1 MNDTKKNRHIIYL
14 ASWYPQ
20 EFNRV
25 LGIFIRRHALA
36 AAKINTITLL
46 HAVSDHTMEPG
57 TFRINRNDEG
67 QLHEFILYYG
77 RKNEPK
83 KGLFAWIKHYLRLKK
98 SYALLVDKSIK
109 EYGKADAVHLHVV
122 WPLGLIALHIARR
135 LNVPLIISE
144 HWTGYYPQ
152 DGRYRGI
159 IMKWMARKTVASAKA
174 LLVLNRAQENI
185 LKSHG
190 LKGNTTL
197 VPNAVNH
204 EVFRCTEESRA
215 ETRILVVA
223 AFDDRQKNISG
234 IIEAFATFR
243 KLNTNAELSIIGG
256 GNDEMLLKKR
266 CRDLGLKE
274 PAVAFEGIKN
284 EHEIA
289 AAMQQASVLVLNS
302 YFENQP
308 VVILEALMC
317 GLPVI
322 APNVGGISEIIN
334 STNGIIFNVQ
344 QPHALLKAIEE
355 WHQNKTRFNSKLI
368 STEAAKSYSF
378 ESVADSL
385 DTVYKNLTGSC

>member
-1 MNDTKKNRHIIYL
+1 MKYTKAKRHILYL

-20 EFNRV
+20 ELNPV

-36 AAKINTITLL
+36 AAKNNTITIL
-46 HAVSDHTMEPG
+46 HAVSDHNMEPG
-57 TFRINRNDEG
+57 TFRIKRNNEG
-67 QLHEFILYYG
+67 NLHEFILYYG
-77 RKNEPK
+77 RKNERK
-83 KGLFAWIKHYLRLKK
+83 KGIFAWIKHYLRLKK
-98 SYALLVDKSIK
+98 LYALLADKAIK
-109 EYGKADAVHLHVV
+109 EYGKVDAVHLHVV
-122 WPLGLIALHIARR
+122 WPLGLIARHMARR

-152 DGRYRGI
+152 DGRYKGLA
-159 IMKWMARKTVASAKA
+159 MKWMASKTFASANA
-174 LLVLNRAQENI
+174 LLVLNTAQKNI
-185 LKSHG
+185 LNSHG

-197 VPNAVNH
+197 VPNAVSH
-204 EVFRCTEESRA
+204 EIFHYTEGPRA

-223 AFDDRQKNISG
+223 AFDNRQKNISG
-234 IIEAFATFR
+234 ILEAFASFR
-243 KLNTNAELSIIGG
+243 KTNLNAVLSIIGG

-266 CRDLGLKE
+266 CRELGLKE
-274 PAVAFEGIKN
+274 PAVIFEGIKN

-334 STNGIIFNVQ
+334 NTNGIVFNVQ
-344 QPHALLKAIEE
+344 QPDALLNALHE
-355 WHQNKTRFNSKLI
+355 WQKNNSQFNPTLI
-368 STEAAKSYSF
+368 STEASKNYSF
-378 ESVADSL
+378 EAVAKSL
-385 DTVYKNLTGSC
+385 DTVYKNLMV

>member
-1 MNDTKKNRHIIYL
+1 MKYTKAKRHILYL

-20 EFNRV
+20 ELNPV

-36 AAKINTITLL
+36 AAKNNTITIL
-46 HAVSDHTMEPG
+46 HAVSDHNMEPG
-57 TFRINRNDEG
+57 TFRIKRNNEG
-67 QLHEFILYYG
+67 NLHEFILYYG
-77 RKNEPK
+77 RKHDRK
-83 KGLFAWIKHYLRLKK
+83 KGIFAWIKHYLRLKK
-98 SYALLVDKSIK
+98 LYALLADKAIK
-109 EYGKADAVHLHVV
+109 EYGKVNAVHLHVV
-122 WPLGLIALHIARR
+122 WPLGLIARHLARR

-152 DGRYRGI
+152 DGRYKGLA
-159 IMKWMARKTVASAKA
+159 MKWMASKTFASANA
-174 LLVLNRAQENI
+174 LLVLNTAQKNI
-185 LKSHG
+185 LNSHG

-197 VPNAVNH
+197 VPNAVSH
-204 EVFRCTEESRA
+204 EVFYYTEAPRA

-234 IIEAFATFR
+234 IIEAFASFR
-243 KLNTNAELSIIGG
+243 KTNLNAVLSIIGG

-266 CRDLGLKE
+266 CRELGLKE
-274 PAVAFEGIKN
+274 PTVTFEGIKN

-334 STNGIIFNVQ
+334 NTNGIVFNVQ
-344 QPHALLKAIEE
+344 QPDALLNALHE
-355 WHQNKTRFNSKLI
+355 WQKNNSQFNPTLI
-368 STEAAKSYSF
+368 STEASKNYSF
-378 ESVADSL
+378 EAVAKSL
-385 DTVYKNLTGSC
+385 DTVYKNLMV